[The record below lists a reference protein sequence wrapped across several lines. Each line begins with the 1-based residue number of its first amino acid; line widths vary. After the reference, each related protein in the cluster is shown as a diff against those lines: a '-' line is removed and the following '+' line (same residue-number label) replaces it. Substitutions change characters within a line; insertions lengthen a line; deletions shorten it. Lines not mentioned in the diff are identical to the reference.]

1 MLASELIA
9 DLEPLDQAL
18 PVFLA
23 SRPSQSEGV
32 SSNEATVT
40 PLGEFLLDDAGR
52 DIDIRPK
59 QSGRGLSV
67 EEVLDALRLQPEAAS
82 YLVNGVESELILPDG
97 RTVRSTQPVLG
108 VLATEASV
116 LLLLGSAEMWPTVHF
131 Q

>member
-32 SSNEATVT
+32 SSNEATVM

-82 YLVNGVESELILPDG
+82 YLVNGVESEVILPDG